1 MLTIDNLYVRFSSDS
16 GPTRPMVD
24 RVDLHLEAG
33 RTLAVIGETGSGK
46 TLLGLSVCNLLPV
59 SAIAEG
65 KVSFAGQ
72 VLTGLDSRQMREYL
86 GQRIAYVP
94 QSSGLSL
101 NPTMR
106 CDRQV
111 AEVFRGR
118 RLATKTMANSDAG
131 RLLARLGL
139 GSGKQYP
146 HLLSGGMKQRVLVAI
161 GLAAEPELLIADE
174 PTKGLDSDRRQ
185 DIIDLFSGLRRHN
198 PQMAILLIT
207 HDLYLAEKVAD
218 EVAVMYAGQ
227 KLEQVE
233 SRHFFAGPRHPYSR
247 SLLAALPERGLM
259 ALEGIAPRPDEILA
273 GCPFHPRCPEAM
285 ERCGKERPVLVNG
298 GSGMVYCWRYA

>member
-1 MLTIDNLYVRFSSDS
+1 MLTIENLYVRFGGGS

-46 TLLGLSVCNLLPV
+46 TLLGMSVCNLLPEN
-59 SAIAEG
+59 AITEG
-65 KVSFAGQ
+65 TVSFAGQ
-72 VLTGLDSRQMREYL
+72 TLTGLDSRQMRSYL
-86 GQRIAYVP
+86 GRRIAYVP

-118 RLATKTMANSDAG
+118 HLTTAAMANGDAA

-146 HLLSGGMKQRVLVAI
+146 HLLSGGMKQRILVAI

-185 DIIDLFSGLRRHN
+185 DIIALFSELRRYN
-198 PQMAILLIT
+198 PHMAILLIT

-227 KLEQVE
+227 KFEQVE
-233 SRHFFAGPRHPYSR
+233 SDHFFAGPQHPYSR
-247 SLLAALPERGLM
+247 SLLAALPERGLNPL
-259 ALEGIAPRPDEILA
+259 AGTAPRPNEILA
-273 GCPFHPRCPEAM
+273 GCPFHPRCTEAM
-285 ERCGKERPVLVNG
+285 EQCRKARPPKVNG
-298 GSGMVYCWRYA
+298 SGGAVHCWRYA